1 MAAVAHPPISHLR
14 TIVYIDGLNL
24 YYGAVRDAPA
34 LKWLNLDLLCRR
46 LRPHD
51 DIQAIKY
58 FSAPMVG
65 PTQTNQE
72 IYLKALA
79 SLPRVRLILGRFKHR
94 KVKCG
99 VSTCAH
105 AASKW
110 FQVPEEKRT
119 DVNIAVA
126 MVDDAYQNACDHL
139 VLISGDSDLVP
150 AVATVRS
157 RFPSKRITVY
167 VPCRNPLR
175 GAAVELRAAAH
186 RSRELPLNLL
196 GHCQF
201 TDVLPD
207 GSGGTLKRPA
217 AWR

>member
-1 MAAVAHPPISHLR
+1 MASPSAPVPPRPR

-24 YYGAVRDAPA
+24 YYGAVREAPG
-34 LKWLNLDLLCRR
+34 LKWLDIDRLCRR

-58 FSAPMVG
+58 FSAPIVG
-65 PTQTNQE
+65 ATRPNQDT
-72 IYLKALA
+72 YLRALA
-79 SLPRVRLILGRFKHR
+79 TLPSVQVILGRFKER

-99 VSTCAH
+99 VPTCSSVAN
-105 AASKW
+105 KW
-110 FQVPEEKRT
+110 FKVPEEKRT

-126 MVDDAYQNACDHL
+126 MVDDAYQDSCEHL

-150 AVATVRS
+150 GVATVRS
-157 RFPSKRITVY
+157 RFPKKKITVY

-186 RSRELPLNLL
+186 RHRDLPLILL
-196 GHCQF
+196 AHCQF
-201 TDVLPD
+201 PDSLPD
-207 GSGGTLKRPA
+207 GTGGVLTRPT
-217 AWR
+217 AWH